1 MHFYSNNTSLEIFQE
16 HALNNK
22 KFAISTCASYISAR
36 KLAASALSEPLPM
49 CGEEGMRGST

>member
-1 MHFYSNNTSLEIFQE
+1 MQFNSNSTSLKIFEE

-22 KFAISTCASYISAR
+22 KFAFSTCASYISAR